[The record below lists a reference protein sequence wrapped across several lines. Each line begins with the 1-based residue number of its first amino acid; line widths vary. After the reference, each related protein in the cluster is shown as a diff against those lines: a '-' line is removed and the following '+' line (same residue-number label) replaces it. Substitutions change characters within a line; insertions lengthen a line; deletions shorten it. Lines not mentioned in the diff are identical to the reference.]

1 MTLVFDTSALVA
13 MHVAGAARTVALK
26 AIKGEEMICCSALA
40 LSEAIALVDR
50 LTDEP
55 VLRENLEDEIR
66 HTWDYVA
73 VVPVDQRCLDDA
85 ALLTRDQPLQ
95 ISNAI
100 HLAAAARLPQPI
112 RFVTFD
118 AAQIP
123 VALSLGFDVVST

>member
-13 MHVAGAARTVALK
+13 MHVAGAAR
-26 AIKGEEMICCSALA
+26 AIAITTIQGDEMICCSALA

-85 ALLTRDQPLQ
+85 ALMTRDQPLQ

-100 HLAAAARLPQPI
+100 HLAAAARLPRPI